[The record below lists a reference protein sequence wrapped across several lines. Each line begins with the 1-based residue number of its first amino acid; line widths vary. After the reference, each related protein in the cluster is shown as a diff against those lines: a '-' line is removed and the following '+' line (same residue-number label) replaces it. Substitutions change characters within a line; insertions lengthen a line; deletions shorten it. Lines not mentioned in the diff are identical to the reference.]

1 MRPTHRRLF
10 GFMASFAVAG
20 AIAAPVAAQDE
31 AFVRVV
37 HASPDA
43 PNVDIWVDGATALT
57 DVPFTA
63 VSDYLALPAGEH
75 NVQVTATGTTD
86 PVIDADL
93 TLEAGTSYTVA
104 ATGTLA
110 EIAPTV
116 LTDDRTPAD
125 GQAKL
130 RIFHASPSAPAS
142 VDVAVTDGPVLAEG
156 LAFGAATDYLTVDPA
171 TYPVEIR
178 AAGEADAAL
187 SLEATLDAG
196 QNYTAIAMDGGD
208 AGVQVIVATE
218 AAISMPDT
226 AAEGGALSTPIALIG
241 LLFVALAGLT
251 ALPLAVSRIRR

>member
-1 MRPTHRRLF
+1 MRPTHRRLL
-10 GFMASFAVAG
+10 GFVGSFALAG
-20 AIAAPVAAQDE
+20 AIAVPVAAQDE

-43 PNVDIWVDGATALT
+43 PNVDIWVDGETALT

-86 PVIDADL
+86 PVIDANL
-93 TLEAGTSYTVA
+93 TLEAGISYTVA

-130 RIFHASPSAPAS
+130 RVFHASPSAPAS
-142 VDVAVTDGPVLAEG
+142 VDVAVTDGPVLVEG
-156 LAFGAATDYLTVDPA
+156 LAYGAATDYLTVDA
-171 TYPVEIR
+171 GSYPLEIR

-187 SLEATLDAG
+187 SLEASLEAG

-218 AAISMPDT
+218 AMSMPNT
-226 AAEGGALSTPIALIG
+226 AVEGSAQPAPIALIG
-241 LLFVALAGLT
+241 LLLAALATVT
-251 ALPLAVSRIRR
+251 AVPLVARRIRA